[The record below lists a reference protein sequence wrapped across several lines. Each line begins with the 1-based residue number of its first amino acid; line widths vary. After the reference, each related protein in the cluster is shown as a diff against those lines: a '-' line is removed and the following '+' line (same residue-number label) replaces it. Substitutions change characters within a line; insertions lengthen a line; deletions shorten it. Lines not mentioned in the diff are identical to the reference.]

1 MTQTPN
7 SNPNPAPDNADSP
20 DSTDSPDDTSA
31 HTTDRTTDPTE
42 AGEPHG
48 TGHAVALED
57 PVEAVEEELA
67 AEEF

>member
-31 HTTDRTTDPTE
+31 HTTDPTE

-48 TGHAVALED
+48 TGHAVAPED